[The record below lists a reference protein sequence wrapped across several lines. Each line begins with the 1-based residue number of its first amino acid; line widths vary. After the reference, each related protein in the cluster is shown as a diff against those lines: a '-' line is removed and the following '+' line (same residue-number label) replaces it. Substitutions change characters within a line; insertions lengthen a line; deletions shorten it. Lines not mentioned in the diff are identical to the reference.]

1 MVIDNYNFKHN
12 TLQNFQKACQGRK
25 LVIIG
30 DRDEIDFMEWN
41 FLAQL
46 GLNVDQYY
54 YTDDAAYI
62 DEQVQ
67 SIKRHVGDNPVVVL
81 VASCHPFR
89 VQRLLK
95 ESGFTTWYST
105 QLFMERYCFY
115 NNTNVC
121 HFYLDE

>member
-12 TLQNFQKACQGRK
+12 TLENFQKDCKGRK
-25 LVIIG
+25 LIIIG
-30 DRDEIDFMEWN
+30 DQGEIEFMKWN
-41 FLAQL
+41 FLGQL

-54 YTDDAAYI
+54 YTNDAAYI
-62 DEQVQ
+62 EEQVHN
-67 SIKRHVGDNPVVVL
+67 IKNHVGDTSVVIL
-81 VASCHPFR
+81 IASCHPFR

-95 ESGFTTWYST
+95 EAGFTNWYST

-115 NNTNVC
+115 NNTNIC

>member
-1 MVIDNYNFKHN
+1 MVIDNYNFKCN
-12 TLQNFQKACQGRK
+12 TLENFKKACNGRN

-30 DRDEIDFMEWN
+30 DREEVDFVKWN
-41 FLAQL
+41 FLGQL
-46 GLNVDQYY
+46 DLNVDKYF
-54 YTDDAAYI
+54 YTDDTAHI
-62 DEQVQ
+62 EEQVQ
-67 SIKRHVGDNPVVVL
+67 NIKHYAGNNPVVVL
-81 VASCHPFR
+81 IASCHPFR

-95 ESGFTTWYST
+95 KSGFTLWYST